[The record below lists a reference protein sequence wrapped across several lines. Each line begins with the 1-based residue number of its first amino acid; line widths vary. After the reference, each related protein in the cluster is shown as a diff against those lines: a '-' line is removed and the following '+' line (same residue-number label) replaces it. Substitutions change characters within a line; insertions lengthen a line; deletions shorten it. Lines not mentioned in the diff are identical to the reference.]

1 VRAIAEIVAALV
13 KSVGDGQDVNLNHIK
28 TEVRTEPSSS
38 RPSPTRGRS
47 NQLLGAGSPQAW
59 PGKAAEACRDYQRR
73 P

>member
-28 TEVRTEPSSS
+28 TEVRTGPSS
-38 RPSPTRGRS
+38 RPAPTRGRS
-47 NQLLGAGSPQAW
+47 DQLLGAGSPQAW
-59 PGKAAEACRDYQRR
+59 PCKAAKACRDYQRR